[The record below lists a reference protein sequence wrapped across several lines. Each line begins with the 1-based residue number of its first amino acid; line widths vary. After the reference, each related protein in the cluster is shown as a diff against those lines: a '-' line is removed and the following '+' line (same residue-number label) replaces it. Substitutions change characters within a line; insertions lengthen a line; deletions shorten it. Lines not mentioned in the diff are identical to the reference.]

1 MMIVQIMMTQPS
13 TENDSEDDEFSV
25 TNDDSA
31 IIDEDDTLGINID
44 RAKLIPKTQM
54 WMSISCVRRTALD
67 MEF

>member
-1 MMIVQIMMTQPS
+1 MMIVQIMMTQPR
-13 TENDSEDDEFSV
+13 TENDSEDDEVSV
-25 TNDDSA
+25 TDDDSA

-67 MEF
+67 MDF